1 MKFTA
6 ADLPRIQLSLASALI
21 AMLLGTAAVLY
32 ALDSEKSAVDAKN
45 KANREFREF
54 DGKLKQVRNE
64 ENEIKQKAAL
74 FEKLQSRGII
84 GEERRLDWIELL
96 KRIHEQRRLAELEYE
111 LAPQHPLDVNPG
123 TELAYYA
130 STMKLQAKLLHE
142 EDLLRLLAD
151 LRSQAQ
157 ALILVKNC
165 KLNRLAANSD
175 HAGSQTNLQADCE
188 IDWVTVH
195 STAKP

>member
-6 ADLPRIQLSLASALI
+6 ADLPRVQLSLVSALI
-21 AMLLGTAAVLY
+21 AILLGTAAVLY
-32 ALDSEKSAVDAKN
+32 ALDSEKNAVAAKN
-45 KANREFREF
+45 NANQEFREF

-96 KRIHEQRRLAELEYE
+96 KRIHEQRRLTELEYE
-111 LAPQHPLDVNPG
+111 LAPQHPLDANAG
-123 TELAYYA
+123 NDLAYHA

-151 LRSQAQ
+151 LRSQAL
-157 ALILVKNC
+157 AMILVKSC
-165 KLNRLAANSD
+165 KLNRLTAISD
-175 HAGSQTNLQADCE
+175 HAGRQANLQADCE

-195 STAKP
+195 SAATP